1 MPAPRLFL
9 AAGCMLLALSA
20 CQSVPAGAEGPGTH
34 YRVARSHDGF
44 NGTQSLRFGRYRVD
58 MRFDASSLA
67 KDNLKRGLIGGLLGC
82 DTSGC
87 GLPRGPQS
95 MPLDFR
101 FAGPVGEADG
111 LCRAE
116 APGMRCALGE
126 TRMQFEDAGFGLGH
140 WRAQTAFGE
149 LRVVAQDVEAHGQR
163 RIEWRVLDRNDQAL
177 AVVSDTIG
185 SNEERSPSFSVWL
198 ADGHPDDHQPLAQV
212 VATVLA
218 YAWHASGG

>member
-20 CQSVPAGAEGPGTH
+20 CQSVPAGAEGPGAH

-44 NGTQSLRFGRYRVD
+44 NGTQSLRFGPYRVD

-111 LCRAE
+111 RCRAA